1 MARIWECMEAP
12 KHSHCYPKY
21 ATDYIVLKEA
31 VRQVFLG
38 GFGNHLFDIKKAI
51 YPMWRDINEVN

>member
-1 MARIWECMEAP
+1 MEAP

-51 YPMWRDINEVN
+51 YPM